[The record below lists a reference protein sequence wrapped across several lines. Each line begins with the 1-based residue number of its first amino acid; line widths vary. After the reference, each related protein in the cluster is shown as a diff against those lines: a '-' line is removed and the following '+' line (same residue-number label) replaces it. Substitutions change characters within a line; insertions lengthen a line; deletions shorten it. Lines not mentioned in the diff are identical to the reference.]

1 MSQKSKRRFESGD
14 ESEFESGD
22 ESDSDNAV
30 AASKVKA
37 LEKIIKNRKRART
50 DPQQEQ
56 IVEANR
62 EEAINIAEKLVN
74 RKIAKIEEKLPKGEG
89 SKGGK
94 SKKRFRKNK
103 SKKTKKR
110 KSKKRK

>member
-1 MSQKSKRRFESGD
+1 MSQRSESK
-14 ESEFESGD
+14 FESGD

-37 LEKIIKNRKRART
+37 LKEILIKTRKRART
-50 DPQQEQ
+50 DPEEEQ

-74 RKIAKIEEKLPKGEG
+74 RKIARIGEKLEG